1 MAREK
6 KIVNEAAPNKSR
18 WIVTSVLSIFL
29 FSLILNYGT
38 IEHGYVL
45 DDVSAITENWV
56 VKKGTEELPTIW
68 TTNYRHGYWSEA
80 GSLYRPMTLS
90 LFAWE
95 WEHWPDNPGAAH
107 SVNIVLYSLYCVA
120 LFILLF
126 LWFGAKDLWLPWIIS
141 LIFVSHP
148 IHTEVVANIKS
159 ADELLASLFGFV
171 ALIGI
176 WKGRGKLSSPWMLLT
191 LSSFFVA
198 LASKESAITLLPIV
212 PLAVYFMSDLSW
224 RKSIVPTL
232 TLLLPFAAYLGLRYK
247 ALGSISGDVT
257 APVIDNVLVKAE
269 GLEYLATVIK
279 LGGLYLWKLF
289 VPLSLSHDYSF
300 NQISISTFGDWQVL
314 IPMVVFGAIFWFS
327 YKAFRS
333 KHVLGLAS
341 LFFLVT
347 FSLYSNLFLM
357 IGTHFGER
365 LLFLPSVG
373 FAIGLGW
380 LIWKWGTKFGD
391 RFEVGKALPAL
402 GVLAVILGLYSF
414 KTADRNMDWASEY
427 DLYLA
432 DVETA
437 PNSSR
442 THYRLGMAY
451 MKERAVLEKNNE
463 AKNIWLRK
471 AVGEL
476 KKAVNIYPGY
486 ADAQGELGLAYQR
499 LGYRDLAL
507 ERYNE
512 TLRLNPNHKTT
523 LNNMGTVLFEQAKF
537 EDAIDYFLRA
547 LNKDPN
553 YKDAIGNLASCYG
566 TLGNYPDAIKWF
578 KKAVDID
585 PRNASYYYFIG
596 VTYQRMNNQKEA
608 DSWLLQAYTL
618 DPSLRPKP

>member
-6 KIVNEAAPNKSR
+6 KVLKKAAPQFSK
-18 WIVTSVLSIFL
+18 WIALSVLSIFL
-29 FSLILNYGT
+29 FSFLLNQGT
-38 IEHGYVL
+38 RDHGYVL

-56 VKKGTEELPTIW
+56 VKKGVDELPTIW

-95 WEHWPDNPGAAH
+95 WEHWPDDPGAAH
-107 SVNIVLYSLYCVA
+107 MVNIVLYGLCCVA
-120 LFILLF
+120 LFLLLF
-126 LWFGAKDLWLPWIIS
+126 LWFGSKDLWLPWIIS
-141 LIFVSHP
+141 MIFVSHP

-159 ADELLASLFGFV
+159 ADELLASLFALI
-171 ALIGI
+171 ALIGM
-176 WKGRGKLSSPWMLLT
+176 WKSKGKLTSLWMLLA
-191 LSSFFVA
+191 LGCFFIAV
-198 LASKESAITLLPIV
+198 ASKESAITLLPLV
-212 PLAVYFMSDLSW
+212 PMSVYFLSDLSW
-224 RKSIVPTL
+224 RKSLLPTL
-232 TLLLPFAAYLGLRYK
+232 TLLAPFGVYLGLRNN
-247 ALGSISGDVT
+247 ALGSISGDVS
-257 APVIDNVLVKAE
+257 APMIDNVLIKAE

-279 LGGLYLWKLF
+279 LGGLYLWKLV
-289 VPLSLSHDYSF
+289 VPISLSHDYSF
-300 NQISISTFGDWQVL
+300 NQISISNFGDLQVL
-314 IPMVVFGAIFWFS
+314 ASLVVFAALFFFT
-327 YKAFRS
+327 YKAIRNR
-333 KHVLGLAS
+333 HVLGLAS

-365 LLFLPSVG
+365 LLFLPSIG
-373 FAIGLGW
+373 FAMAIGW
-380 LIWKWGTKFGD
+380 LIWKWGAKFGD
-391 RFEVGKALPAL
+391 RFEVAKALPAL
-402 GVLAVILGLYSF
+402 GVLVVILGLYSY
-414 KTADRNMDWASEY
+414 KTIDRNKDWASEY

-432 DVETA
+432 DIKTA

-451 MKERAVLEKNNE
+451 MKERAILEKNTE

-476 KKAVNIYPGY
+476 KTAIKIYPGY

-499 LGYRDLAL
+499 LGYKDLAV
-507 ERYNE
+507 ERYEE
-512 TLRLNPNHKTT
+512 TLRLNPSHKTT

-537 EDAIDYFLRA
+537 ELAIDYFLRA
-547 LNKDPN
+547 LAKDPN
-553 YKDAIGNLASCYG
+553 YTDAIGNLASCYG
-566 TLGNYPDAIKWF
+566 TIGNYPDAIKWF

-596 VTYQRMNNQKEA
+596 VTYQRMNNKKEA

-618 DPSLRPKP
+618 DPSLRPKA